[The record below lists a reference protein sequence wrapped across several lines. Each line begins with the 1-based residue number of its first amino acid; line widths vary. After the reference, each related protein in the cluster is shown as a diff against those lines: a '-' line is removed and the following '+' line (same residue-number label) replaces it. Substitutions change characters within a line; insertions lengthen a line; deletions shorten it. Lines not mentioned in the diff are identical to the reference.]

1 MAVERTLIEHYAPSS
16 DFARV
21 LQRKSAARR
30 AQQSLEALTR

>member
-1 MAVERTLIEHYAPSS
+1 MAVESTIFEHYAPSS

-30 AQQSLEALTR
+30 AKQSLEALTR